1 MSESGLEN
9 GALRSW
15 GSLRDAPSNCAR
27 RREPIGAGRQAN
39 GFAELAGE
47 RRLIRVAAFER
58 QLAQRRIGAPEPL
71 TGPVDAQP
79 RQILAGRK
87 AEQRPDSLIEP
98 ESGKAGSRGQI
109 RNA

>member
-1 MSESGLEN
+1 MS
-9 GALRSW
+9 
-15 GSLRDAPSNCAR
+15 DAPSNCAR

-58 QLAQRRIGAPEPL
+58 QLAERRVGAPQPV

-79 RQILAGRK
+79 RQILAGRQ
-87 AEQRPDSLIEP
+87 AEQSPDFLVEP